1 MEAESKG
8 SFAFTNLSREL
19 RDHIYEILLQS
30 SRTPPVSPD
39 HGGARKYPSE
49 EDEEYFETCNCYPA
63 EDLQSTAAPLQLT
76 CRQVHDEVQEAV
88 LRLKISRNLPYKL
101 DLMMLDEAK
110 LYPTWLAFPAFVDD
124 IPRLDVDFRLFGD
137 VEGKQSAMRG
147 GCGGPPLL
155 IWSLFRL
162 TERFLR
168 RGPDFLASC
177 EPNRYLSIDELAVN
191 VITPSP
197 PPPNGYADRTTFLRW
212 GDRKGLVHPEDM
224 VSFLVVHMDILLRR
238 SRYTAPYARL
248 VFQRVKRMTFSL
260 DGMVRKSWDLTALVP
275 EYTPPPPPPSSS
287 IRLPSANSVQ
297 QST

>member
-1 MEAESKG
+1 MEAESNE
-8 SFAFTNLSREL
+8 SFVFTKLSREL
-19 RDHIYEILLQS
+19 RDNIYENLLQS

-39 HGGARKYPSE
+39 HGGARKYPNE
-49 EDEEYFETCNCYPA
+49 EDEEYFETCNSYPA
-63 EDLQSTAAPLQLT
+63 EDLESTATPLQLT
-76 CRQVHDEVQEAV
+76 CRQVHDEVQEAI
-88 LRLKISRNLPYKL
+88 LRLKSSRHLTYKL

-110 LYPTWLAFPAFVDD
+110 LYPTWLAFPAFVDE

-177 EPNRYLSIDELAVN
+177 EPNRYLCVDELAVN

-197 PPPNGYADRTTFLRW
+197 PPPNGYADRTRSFR
-212 GDRKGLVHPEDM
+212 GEGRKGLVHPEDM
-224 VSFLVVHMDILLRR
+224 VSFLVDHMDDLLRR
-238 SRYTAPYARL
+238 TRYTAPYARL

-260 DGMVRKSWDLTALVP
+260 DGMVRKSWDLTALLP
-275 EYTPPPPPPSSS
+275 EYTRPLPADSNH
-287 IRLPSANSVQ
+287 LPSQSSVQ